1 MKNINNYIIEK
12 LKKINSKNIKKQYK
26 YFPQNTDELKRIVKN
41 LIKKRGSEANLN
53 DIDVSNIDDLTF
65 VFQGTKFNG
74 DISYWDVS
82 NVKTMHGMFIDSLMF
97 TGKNTDFNNWDVS
110 NVQKMGAMF
119 ANTSFNSDISEWDV
133 SNVEDMKFM
142 FSASKFNGDIS
153 KWNVSNVENMT
164 SMFFDS
170 SFNGDISN
178 WDVSKVKSMYT
189 MFMGCPLSKNP
200 PKWYKN

>member
-1 MKNINNYIIEK
+1 MKNINNYILEK
-12 LKKINSKNIKKQYK
+12 LKKINSKNANNHYS
-26 YFPQNTDELKRIVKN
+26 PHSREELVKLLEERLKEDKN
-41 LIKKRGSEANLN
+41 ADLN
-53 DIDVSNIDDLTF
+53 DIDVSNITNMNMLFYKLDPH
-65 VFQGTKFNG
+65 N
-74 DISYWDVS
+74 I
-82 NVKTMHGMFIDSLMF
+82 
-97 TGKNTDFNNWDVS
+97 
-110 NVQKMGAMF
+110 
-119 ANTSFNSDISEWDV
+119 DISEWDV